1 MKQTNFDRYLQE
13 QLANPA
19 FARRMERAGKAWDAA
34 LKKAASKRDTG
45 QPQSKPVRG
54 Q

>member
-1 MKQTNFDRYLQE
+1 MKQTNFSRYLQE
-13 QLANPA
+13 QLANPT
-19 FARRMERAGKAWDAA
+19 FARRMELAAKAWDAA

-45 QPQSKPVRG
+45 KPQKKPVRG